1 MKRSILA
8 FITVAL
14 LLVAALSLLT
24 AGGALADEQLS
35 PEALSIANS
44 LNCPVCEGLSVRD
57 SQSQLSG
64 QMRQEIQKRLDEGQ
78 TRQQIIDY
86 FVSRYGVGILR
97 SPPKHGFTQTLWW
110 GPVVGLVVGLVIL
123 GTFLGR
129 RLVRSDFGR
138 SRATSEG
145 AAASTDDDEL
155 SAYEERMRQELEG
168 LDMAD

>member
-1 MKRSILA
+1 MKRSVQA
-8 FITVAL
+8 CITIAL
-14 LLVAALSLLT
+14 LLGASLSLLA
-24 AGGALADEQLS
+24 AGGVLADEQLS

-78 TRQQIIDY
+78 TRQQIINY

-129 RLVRSDFGR
+129 RLIRSDFGR
-138 SRATSEG
+138 GRSVPES
-145 AAASTDDDEL
+145 AASATDDEL
-155 SAYEERMRQELEG
+155 SVYEERMRQELEG
-168 LDMAD
+168 LDMAG